1 MIDQQ
6 TIINA
11 FIDNLSGLNEH
22 LDKLSK
28 LLLQEE
34 AALAEQKL
42 DEIESIATEKNQ
54 LTAQVEQ
61 AEQLRQ
67 EHCTQLQI
75 TPDKQGIQQW
85 LQTKPVVLQ
94 QQISALWKHVTYL
107 GQKCSTQN
115 QINGILVAHLQR
127 HTQDALSILRGAV
140 AGQDSYSQTGSHE
153 NKQDQHI
160 IAKA

>member
-1 MIDQQ
+1 MLDQQ
-6 TIINA
+6 TISNA
-11 FIDNLSGLNEH
+11 FIDNLSRLNEH

-28 LLLQEE
+28 LLLLEE
-34 AALAEQKL
+34 TALAEQN
-42 DEIESIATEKNQ
+42 IEKIDVLAAEKNQ
-54 LTAQVEQ
+54 LTTQVEQ

-67 EHCTQLQI
+67 SQCIQLQI
-75 TPDKQGIQQW
+75 SPDKKGIQQW
-85 LQTKPVVLQ
+85 LKTKPVVIQ
-94 QQISALWKHVTYL
+94 RQISTLWKNVTYL

-140 AGQDSYSQTGSHE
+140 AGQDSYSETGSHE

>member
-6 TIINA
+6 TVIHA
-11 FIDNLSGLNEH
+11 FIENLSELKNH
-22 LDKLSK
+22 LDKLCK

-34 AALAEQKL
+34 TALADQNHAA
-42 DEIESIATEKNQ
+42 IENIASEKNQ

-61 AEQLRQ
+61 AERLRQ
-67 EHCTQLQI
+67 SQCGLLKI
-75 TPDKQGIQQW
+75 TPDKQGIQLW
-85 LQTKPVVLQ
+85 LKSRPVALQ
-94 QQISALWKHVTYL
+94 KQVSTLWQQITYL

-127 HTQDALSILRGAV
+127 HTQDALSILRGAIT
-140 AGQDSYSQTGSHE
+140 GQESYSQTGVHE
-153 NKQDQHI
+153 NKQNKHI

>member
-11 FIDNLSGLNEH
+11 FIDNLSRLNEH
-22 LDKLSK
+22 LDKLCNV
-28 LLLQEE
+28 LLHEE
-34 AALAEQKL
+34 TALAEQNVEKIDSL
-42 DEIESIATEKNQ
+42 AAEKNQ
-54 LTAQVEQ
+54 LTTQVEQ

-67 EHCTQLQI
+67 SHCKQLQI
-75 TPDKQGIQQW
+75 NPDKKAIQQW
-85 LQTKPVVLQ
+85 LKTKPAVLQ
-94 QQISALWKHVTYL
+94 QQVSSLWKHITYL

-115 QINGILVAHLQR
+115 QINGILVAHLER

-140 AGQDSYSQTGSHE
+140 TGQDSYSETGSHE